1 MNEKLT
7 SIFGGWWAISGVI
20 EVQALLFSSNLQLV
34 SCSVR
39 SCQRVGKRN
48 KNGNW
53 SIWLFDSRPDERPGW
68 KMLRLWAKL
77 QFCLLPRI
85 CQEPTDAHGDS
96 RPSSLSWRKKKIF
109 HLDSGPSSRIMQID
123 FQRRKRLSAGHS
135 SAETSLVS
143 REQADVAARWRMHR
157 QESQSN
163 NHYSFSSPLIQQ
175 SHRHS

>member
-53 SIWLFDSRPDERPGW
+53 SIWLFDSRPDERSGG
-68 KMLRLWAKL
+68 KMLKLWAQL

-85 CQEPTDAHGDS
+85 CQEPTDAYRDS
-96 RPSSLSWRKKKIF
+96 CPSSLSWRKKKN
-109 HLDSGPSSRIMQID
+109 LLPEQWPSSRIMQID
-123 FQRRKRLSAGHS
+123 FEKRKRLSAGHS
-135 SAETSLVS
+135 HQQKQAWWAGSKQMLQLDDGCIDKNPKAIITILSLL
-143 REQADVAARWRMHR
+143 H
-157 QESQSN
+157 
-163 NHYSFSSPLIQQ
+163 
-175 SHRHS
+175 

>member
-1 MNEKLT
+1 MTFSTSYSIEPLLIFTVEIFFLHHMNEKLT
-7 SIFGGWWAISGVI
+7 SIFGGWWAISEVI
-20 EVQALLFSSNLQLV
+20 EVQALLFSSSLQLV

-68 KMLRLWAKL
+68 KMSKLWAKL

-96 RPSSLSWRKKKIF
+96 RPSSLSWRKKKN
-109 HLDSGPSSRIMQID
+109 LPPEQWPV
-123 FQRRKRLSAGHS
+123 FQNNANWLSKKEEA
-135 SAETSLVS
+135 LC
-143 REQADVAARWRMHR
+143 W
-157 QESQSN
+157 
-163 NHYSFSSPLIQQ
+163 PLISRNKPGEQGA
-175 SHRHS
+175 SRCCS

>member
-96 RPSSLSWRKKKIF
+96 RPSSLSWRKKKN
-109 HLDSGPSSRIMQID
+109 LPPGQWPV
-123 FQRRKRLSAGHS
+123 FQNNANWLSKKEEA
-135 SAETSLVS
+135 LC
-143 REQADVAARWRMHR
+143 W
-157 QESQSN
+157 
-163 NHYSFSSPLIQQ
+163 PLISRNKPGEQGA
-175 SHRHS
+175 SRCCS